1 MNRKKALGVLL
12 AGALSLSL
20 LPMAAQGADSSYVR
34 DRITETWETHI
45 MLETE
50 EGDPLGLL
58 GSLGLP
64 KEYKLLP
71 SSYDEEHYR
80 LAEARYGEDGSFTAE
95 YDGQGSLVKLTDDS
109 SASNRTETWTYDS
122 QGRETK
128 YTDKFILTDSET
140 GEKEVIW
147 DTVTE
152 IVYNDKGQVSQET
165 QTSDGETVVSVYA
178 YDDQG
183 RVTEE
188 QIQSEGA
195 PGVETYTYEGD
206 KLVKDVYVG
215 DGSSYETVYTY
226 EGDKLT
232 GKTVTLYSGGE
243 DTPTTTTK
251 AVYTYD
257 SQGNLASSTSNSTNA
272 EGKLEFSS
280 DLRWTWSQGGKLSKQ
295 TLTMKYADDEGGID
309 TTEQFAN
316 LTYDSAG
323 RIAAVESANLRYV
336 YTYDE
341 AGNNTKVQIIGL
353 WEDGQEE
360 ETGEFTFTYEPI
372 DTGTEPQP
380 ATGFVDVPADAY
392 YKDAVDW
399 AVAKDVTAGTSATTF
414 SPNRPCT
421 RAQVVTFLWRAMGEP
436 AAQSAGTFTDVS
448 ADSYYAKA
456 VDWAVEKGITA
467 GTSKTT
473 FSPDQ
478 PCTRAQVVTFLWRAM
493 DKPQEMNGADL
504 FTDVPA
510 DSYFF
515 QAVQWAVNHEV
526 TAGTSK
532 TTFSP
537 NQSCTRAQVVTF
549 LYRALGQEK

>member
-232 GKTVTLYSGGE
+232 GKTITLYSGGE

-280 DLRWTWSQGGKLSKQ
+280 DLRWTWSQDGKLSKQ

-467 GTSKTT
+467 GTSKTA

-526 TAGTSK
+526 TEGTSK

-537 NQSCTRAQVVTF
+537 NQSCTRAQAVTF
-549 LYRALGQEK
+549 LYRALGQET

>member
-34 DRITETWETHI
+34 DRITETWETNI
-45 MLETE
+45 MLQTE
-50 EGDPLGLL
+50 QEDLGPL
-58 GSLGLP
+58 SAPGLP
-64 KEYKLLP
+64 EDYKLLP

-80 LAEARYGEDGSFTAE
+80 LAEAHYGEDGGFTTE
-95 YDGQGSLVKLTDDS
+95 YDSQGNLVKLIDDS
-109 SASNRTETWTYDS
+109 SVSNRTETWTYDS
-122 QGRETK
+122 QGR
-128 YTDKFILTDSET
+128 
-140 GEKEVIW
+140 
-147 DTVTE
+147 VT
-152 IVYNDKGQVSQET
+152 Q
-165 QTSDGETVVSVYA
+165 
-178 YDDQG
+178 
-183 RVTEE
+183 E
-188 QIQSEGA
+188 QIQSEGG
-195 PGVETYTYEGD
+195 PGVET
-206 KLVKDVYVG
+206 
-215 DGSSYETVYTY
+215 YTY

-280 DLRWTWSQGGKLSKQ
+280 DLRWTWSQDGKLSKQ

-526 TAGTSK
+526 TEGTSK

>member
-20 LPMAAQGADSSYVR
+20 LPMAAQGADSSYAR
-34 DRITETWETHI
+34 DRITETWETNI
-45 MLETE
+45 MLQTAQEDL
-50 EGDPLGLL
+50 GPL
-58 GSLGLP
+58 SAPGLP
-64 KEYKLLP
+64 EDYKLLP

-80 LAEARYGEDGSFTAE
+80 LAEAHYGEDGGFTTE
-95 YDGQGSLVKLTDDS
+95 YDSQGNLVKLIDDS
-109 SASNRTETWTYDS
+109 SVSNRTETWTYDS
-122 QGRETK
+122 QGRETRH
-128 YTDKFILTDSET
+128 TDKLVFTDSET

-152 IVYNDKGQVSQET
+152 TAYNEKGQVSQET

-280 DLRWTWSQGGKLSKQ
+280 DLRWTWSQDGKLSKQ

-467 GTSKTT
+467 GTSKTA

-526 TAGTSK
+526 TEGTSK